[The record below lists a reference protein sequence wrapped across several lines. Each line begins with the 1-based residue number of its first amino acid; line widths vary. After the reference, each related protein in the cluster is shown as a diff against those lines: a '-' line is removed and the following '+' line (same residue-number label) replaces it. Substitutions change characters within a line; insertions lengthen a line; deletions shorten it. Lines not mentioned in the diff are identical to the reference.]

1 MLVKYIIYL
10 KLITHIYQ
18 IEYLLNEALRGDE
31 KAARHI
37 GLDALDIAEAKDCD
51 KSYFCEDARVGML

>member
-1 MLVKYIIYL
+1 M